1 MLYVFPH
8 YVIAKWVKYLHH
20 KDTNYI
26 PNLQH
31 KMRKFNVFNKNLPP
45 FHNVSKSIINASK
58 TISNITLPLIT
69 NPKFENLKEKTYFHK
84 PAFDEKSF

>member
-45 FHNVSKSIINASK
+45 FHN
-58 TISNITLPLIT
+58 
-69 NPKFENLKEKTYFHK
+69 ENKLH
-84 PAFDEKSF
+84 